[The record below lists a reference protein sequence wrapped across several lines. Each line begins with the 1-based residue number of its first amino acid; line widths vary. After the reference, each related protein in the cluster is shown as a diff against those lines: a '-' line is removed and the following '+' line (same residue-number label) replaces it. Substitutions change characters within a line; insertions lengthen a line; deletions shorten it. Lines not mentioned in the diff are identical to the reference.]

1 MRLSRLR
8 AALVGRPGVMSLTTG
23 SGGGE
28 EDGCGGSRGMTGKGT
43 VGCGDAHMSNWPEG
57 WERGGT
63 AGEPPARPAA
73 PKDVDEPTQAMAR
86 PSESTQAMAR
96 PSEHTQAMQRTDE
109 PTQVLRRPVEPRRP
123 DRGDPPPPPP
133 SRRTPGKTPPP
144 SRGRR
149 RWLRR
154 TLLVLLLIVALFVG
168 LVFFFYSRIGKVDA
182 LQDYAGRPAATPG
195 QDWLLVGS
203 DSRAGLTNKETKKL
217 HVGHAAGQ
225 RTDTIILLHKPSS
238 GPATLVS
245 LPRDSYVPIPGH
257 GHNKL
262 NAAYAFGGAPLLVR
276 TVEMVT
282 GIRID
287 HYAEIGFGGFVGMTN
302 AVGGVKLCPARNIN
316 DKKSGLHVKKGCQTM
331 DGATALAYVR
341 ARYFDPKGDL
351 GRVQRQQQFLSAVFA
366 KAVSPMTLLN
376 PFRLIPLGN
385 AGTTALKVDKRDGP
399 LDLVRFALA
408 MRAVAGGKGIQT
420 TVPVANPDY
429 RTAVGSTVRWDRA
442 KALELFRSLR

>member
-1 MRLSRLR
+1 
-8 AALVGRPGVMSLTTG
+8 VG
-23 SGGGE
+23 
-28 EDGCGGSRGMTGKGT
+28 
-43 VGCGDAHMSNWPEG
+43 
-57 WERGGT
+57 
-63 AGEPPARPAA
+63 
-73 PKDVDEPTQAMAR
+73 
-86 PSESTQAMAR
+86 
-96 PSEHTQAMQRTDE
+96 
-109 PTQVLRRPVEPRRP
+109 
-123 DRGDPPPPPP
+123 
-133 SRRTPGKTPPP
+133 
-144 SRGRR
+144 
-149 RWLRR
+149 
-154 TLLVLLLIVALFVG
+154 TLL
-168 LVFFFYSRIGKVDA
+168 FFYTRIDKVDA
-182 LQDYAGRPAATPG
+182 LRDYDGRPAAASGTN
-195 QDWLLVGS
+195 WLVVGS
-203 DSRAGLTNKETKKL
+203 DSREGLSDQQIKDLHLGKVAGR
-217 HVGHAAGQ
+217 

-238 GPATLVS
+238 GPSTLVS

-302 AVGGVKLCPARNIN
+302 AVGGVKLCPSRNIN

-366 KAVSPMTLLN
+366 KAVSPTTLLN

-399 LDLVRFALA
+399 IDLVRFALA

-429 RTAVGSTVRWDRA
+429 RTSVGSTVRWDRA
-442 KALELFRSLR
+442 KAIELFRSLR